1 MKITR
6 KDILTV
12 FGVLMAFLVVATVQ
26 LSESKAIQTAMTPAT
41 PEFALHL
48 KKTTQK
54 FKILVHLKSLFGH
67 NHHR

>member
-12 FGVLMAFLVVATVQ
+12 FGVLMAFLVAATVH
-26 LSESKAIQTAMTPAT
+26 LSESRAIQTGMISAT
-41 PEFALHL
+41 PEFALEV

-54 FKILVHLKSLFGH
+54 FKILVQLKSLFSH
-67 NHHR
+67 THHR

>member
-12 FGVLMAFLVVATVQ
+12 FGVLMAFLVAATVH
-26 LSESKAIQTAMTPAT
+26 LSESNEIRTGMSSAT
-41 PEFALHL
+41 SEFALHV

>member
-12 FGVLMAFLVVATVQ
+12 FGVLMAFLVVATVHV
-26 LSESKAIQTAMTPAT
+26 SESKAIQTGMIPAT
-41 PEFALHL
+41 PEFAFQV

-54 FKILVHLKSLFGH
+54 FKILVQLKSLFSH
-67 NHHR
+67 IHQR

>member
-12 FGVLMAFLVVATVQ
+12 FGVLMAFLVVATVY
-26 LSESKAIQTAMTPAT
+26 LSESKAIQTGMIPTT
-41 PEFALHL
+41 PEFALQV

-54 FKILVHLKSLFGH
+54 FKILVHLKSLLSH
-67 NHHR
+67 SHQR